1 MNLERSLLQ
10 MESDTR
16 KFINFDLDTNLM
28 KTYNLSR
35 YYVYSNIK
43 TFMEKNNFDHVQYSG
58 YESKEPLIDVK
69 VINLLE
75 KMKFDLPWIS
85 PLVKD
90 IVITEIKQQHRYNYM
105 FEEEKDKSIEIL
117 NVISKSKRT
126 PTTTLMH
133 AFNELNTKTG
143 KINTLKDVKDMYDN
157 LEKYS
162 DEEKN
167 IVNKIVNECKRQ
179 ETIEQKRQEYLGLSK
194 NVDIEED

>member
-1 MNLERSLLQ
+1 
-10 MESDTR
+10 MESSTR

-43 TFMEKNNFDHVQYSG
+43 TFMEKNNFEHVQYSG
-58 YESKEPLIDVK
+58 YESKEPLIDFK
-69 VINLLE
+69 VIDLIE
-75 KMKFDLPWIS
+75 KMRFDLPWIS
-85 PLVKD
+85 PLIKD
-90 IVITEIKQQHRYNYM
+90 IVITEIKQQHRYNYL
-105 FEEEKDKSIEIL
+105 FDEEKDKSIEIL

-162 DEEKN
+162 DEEKS

-179 ETIEQKRQEYLGLSK
+179 EIIEQKRQDYLGLSK

>member
-1 MNLERSLLQ
+1 

-43 TFMEKNNFDHVQYSG
+43 TFMEKNNFEHVQYSG
-58 YESKEPLIDVK
+58 YESKKPLIDVD
-69 VINLLE
+69 VIDLLE
-75 KMKFDLPWIS
+75 KMKFNLPWIS
-85 PLVKD
+85 PLIKD
-90 IVITEIKQQHRYNYM
+90 IVITEIKEQHRYNYI
-105 FEEEKDKSIEIL
+105 FNDEYDKSIEIL
-117 NVISKSKRT
+117 NIISKSKRT

-133 AFNELNTKTG
+133 AFNELNNKTG
-143 KINTLKDVKDMYDN
+143 KINTLKNVKDMYDN

-179 ETIEQKRQEYLGLSK
+179 EIIEQKRQDYLGLSK

>member
-1 MNLERSLLQ
+1 

-179 ETIEQKRQEYLGLSK
+179 ETIEQKRQEYLGLPK

>member
-1 MNLERSLLQ
+1 

-43 TFMEKNNFDHVQYSG
+43 TFMDKNNFEHVQYSG
-58 YESKEPLIDVK
+58 YESKKPLIDVD
-69 VINLLE
+69 VIDLLE
-75 KMKFDLPWIS
+75 KMKFNLPWIS
-85 PLVKD
+85 PLIKD
-90 IVITEIKQQHRYNYM
+90 IVITEIKEQHRYNYI
-105 FEEEKDKSIEIL
+105 FNDEYDKSIEIL
-117 NVISKSKRT
+117 NIISKSKRT

-133 AFNELNTKTG
+133 AFNELNNKTG
-143 KINTLKDVKDMYDN
+143 KINTLKNVKDMYDN

-179 ETIEQKRQEYLGLSK
+179 EIIEQKRQDYLGLSK
-194 NVDIEED
+194 NVGIEED

>member
-1 MNLERSLLQ
+1 MK
-10 MESDTR
+10 SDTR

-43 TFMEKNNFDHVQYSG
+43 TFMEKNNFEHVQYSG
-58 YESKEPLIDVK
+58 YESKEPLIDVN
-69 VINLLE
+69 VINLLR
-75 KMKFDLPWIS
+75 KMKFSLPWIS
-85 PLVKD
+85 PLIKD
-90 IVITEIKQQHRYNYM
+90 IVITEIKQQHRYNYL
-105 FEEEKDKSIEIL
+105 FDEKKDKSIEIL

-162 DEEKN
+162 DEEKS

-179 ETIEQKRQEYLGLSK
+179 ETIEQKRQEYLGLSN

>member
-1 MNLERSLLQ
+1 

>member
-1 MNLERSLLQ
+1 

-43 TFMEKNNFDHVQYSG
+43 TFMEKNNFEHVQYSG
-58 YESKEPLIDVK
+58 YESKKPLIDVD
-69 VINLLE
+69 VIDLLE
-75 KMKFDLPWIS
+75 KMKFNLPWIS
-85 PLVKD
+85 PLIKD
-90 IVITEIKQQHRYNYM
+90 IVITEIKEQHRYNYI
-105 FEEEKDKSIEIL
+105 FNDEYDKSIEIL
-117 NVISKSKRT
+117 NIISKSKRT

-133 AFNELNTKTG
+133 AFNELNNKTG
-143 KINTLKDVKDMYDN
+143 KINTLKNVKDMYDN

-179 ETIEQKRQEYLGLSK
+179 EIIEQKRQDYLGLSK
-194 NVDIEED
+194 NVGIEED